1 MNSKGNKKSYGR
13 VNLCPNSVTLLVL
26 SLQSSSSLLLII
38 SAMMS
43 QGASRKPWMPK
54 LTLESYLNLEHMD
67 VISPHL
73 LRKILM
79 IHGFKSCKVPKA
91 DLIDAVR
98 SIELMGADHST
109 LQSDVV
115 SSNAFLSL
123 NDVIRDLSL
132 LHWQECCIT
141 SIETI
146 NSETDFGSEVGE
158 ESSPKLL
165 KPDCNTAS
173 SSKKIKHEVHTAQ
186 PTVQQDDPQ
195 AQTATLLDDPVD
207 QNQPK

>member
-1 MNSKGNKKSYGR
+1 
-13 VNLCPNSVTLLVL
+13 
-26 SLQSSSSLLLII
+26 
-38 SAMMS
+38 MS
-43 QGASRKPWMPK
+43 QGASGKPWMPK

-73 LRKILM
+73 LRK
-79 IHGFKSCKVPKA
+79 A

-98 SIELMGADHST
+98 SMELMGVHHST

-132 LHWQECCIT
+132 VHWQECCIT

-146 NSETDFGSEVGE
+146 NSVTDFSSEVGE
-158 ESSPKLL
+158 ESSPEHL

-186 PTVQQDDPQ
+186 LTVQQNNQQ
-195 AQTATLLDDPVD
+195 AETATPLDDPVD
-207 QNQPK
+207 QNQHKQITKRPARFAE